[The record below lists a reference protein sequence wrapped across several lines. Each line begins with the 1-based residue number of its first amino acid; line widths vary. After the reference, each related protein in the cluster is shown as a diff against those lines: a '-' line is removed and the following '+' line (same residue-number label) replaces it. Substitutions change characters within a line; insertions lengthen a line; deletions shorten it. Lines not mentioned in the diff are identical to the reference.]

1 MNINRNAS
9 LRPTAITPAN
19 RARQA
24 AAIAAHDAR
33 LARAAAIARLQRLA
47 YWLAFVAL
55 TVTLFY
61 SATN

>member
-9 LRPTAITPAN
+9 LRPTAITPAD

-24 AAIAAHDAR
+24 AAIARHD
-33 LARAAAIARLQRLA
+33 AAIARKAAWSRIYRLA
-47 YWLAFVAL
+47 YTCAVIAVGVA
-55 TVTLFY
+55 LFY

>member
-9 LRPTAITPAN
+9 NRPTAITPVD

-24 AAIAAHDAR
+24 AAIARHD
-33 LARAAAIARLQRLA
+33 AAIASKAAWNRIYRIA
-47 YWLAFVAL
+47 YTCAAIALGVA
-55 TVTLFY
+55 LFY